1 MENGEFV
8 DLFSQPWNSKF
19 QASSSSGVPGDEAP
33 NGGYAGVGGNAAAAA
48 AAAAAATAAAMAVAP
63 KLTTRLMQAPPNGP
77 VPGPAQASSGGY
89 ASTKHF
95 LAHFPGASSS
105 GKLPTGGTGGGP
117 LSGTGGRSLFATTPN
132 QQHNPQ
138 LGLAAAGATDLR
150 DINLG
155 PLRNTNS
162 NGGGAPPT
170 SSSSSSSSS
179 STNTTSTS
187 TSSSTSS
194 SSGGNQHPNGGFA
207 SRESREF
214 PKLSHRLLQP
224 LNPGV
229 DQPPPLGGTMQSSAA
244 TAAMMRGAE
253 NQLEQMEREQQ
264 ARLDQDYST
273 FCSTLSAVA
282 TMAAAS
288 LAMEEDDLADSTT
301 PPPTPFSSSSLL
313 AQAQAG
319 GGLAGHGSGSGGG
332 SVEGDL
338 GPNGEL
344 LGLNGHQ
351 HEKKTP
357 NSIRAQIEIIPC
369 KVCGDKSSGV
379 HYGVITCEGC
389 KGFFRRSQSSV
400 VNYQCPRNKQC
411 VVDRVNRNR
420 CQYCRLQKCLK
431 LGMSRDAVKFGRM
444 SKKQREKVE
453 DEVRFHR
460 AQMRAQN
467 DAAPDSSVFD
477 TPTPSSS
484 DQLHHG
490 YNGYTYSNE
499 VGYGSPYGYSTSV
512 TPQQTMGYDIS
523 ADYVDSTTTY
533 EPRST
538 MIDSDFISGH
548 NKDGS
553 PDQNRAITL
562 NDIRLGRVQQ
572 TTATTTTSV
581 GPNGTDVVV
590 GGGGGGVG
598 DGGGG
603 VNDGGGGPRGLAQ
616 QHQQGG
622 STSVV
627 TGQQHAQTPQQA
639 SLAGLANHPTT
650 ANSMTTTN
658 TTPSNGMANSTII
671 TIKQEQLTNV
681 DSIVGSF
688 VDSTTFLP
696 SPTGQQQQQQHQ
708 QQQHH
713 QLATLAVTS
722 NGMNTVT
729 PVTVSTPVS
738 ASDVTGSNLR
748 RNDCCQH
755 PVTTGGGGGGGGGG
769 GSGGSDGIPHSQHHH
784 HHHQN
789 TPVSFGEDDSSCDS
803 HTRWAEG
810 DINDVL
816 IKTLAEAHANTNHK
830 LEIVHEM
837 FRKPQDV
844 IRIQYYKNMTQEELW
859 LDCAEKLTAMIQQI
873 IEFAKLIPGFMRLS
887 QDDQI
892 LLLKTGSFEL
902 AIVRMSRLMDL
913 STNSVLYGDIMLPQE
928 AFYTSDSFEMKLV
941 ACIFETAKSI
951 TELKLTET
959 ELALYQSLVLLWPE
973 RNGVRGNTEIQRL
986 FNMSMSAIRQEIEA
1000 NHAPL
1005 KGDVTVLDTLLN
1017 KIPTFRELSIMH
1029 MEALQ
1034 KFKQDHPQYVFPAL
1048 YKELFSID
1056 SQQDLMT

>member
-1 MENGEFV
+1 MDSEFTE
-8 DLFSQPWNSKF
+8 FFNQTWNSKF
-19 QASSSSGVPGDEAP
+19 QGNRAVLNGGDGGDTTGGGGGGPTGSGLGIFSGASAAAMAAAPKLSSRLTQPPPQHQQTQQNSLANNSSSGGTQNNSSSMLADTRHFLNEIA
-33 NGGYAGVGGNAAAAA
+33 NSHKSLQQLHQQHNQNNRNLFTTTSI
-48 AAAAAATAAAMAVAP
+48 AAAAT
-63 KLTTRLMQAPPNGP
+63 TE
-77 VPGPAQASSGGY
+77 
-89 ASTKHF
+89 
-95 LAHFPGASSS
+95 
-105 GKLPTGGTGGGP
+105 
-117 LSGTGGRSLFATTPN
+117 
-132 QQHNPQ
+132 
-138 LGLAAAGATDLR
+138 LR
-150 DINLG
+150 DTNLG
-155 PLRNTNS
+155 PLRNT
-162 NGGGAPPT
+162 
-170 SSSSSSSSS
+170 SSSSSSSN
-179 STNTTSTS
+179 TN
-187 TSSSTSS
+187 TSSSNNSS
-194 SSGGNQHPNGGFA
+194 NSLNNNSHSFT
-207 SRESREF
+207 RDTREF
-214 PKLSHRLLQP
+214 PKLSHRLMQP
-224 LNPGV
+224 LNGV
-229 DQPPPLGGTMQSSAA
+229 EGGTSSGGGTAASATATASNARHQSSSSSTA
-244 TAAMMRGAE
+244 TGTGTGTSMM
-253 NQLEQMEREQQ
+253 NQQDFQ
-264 ARLDQDYST
+264 A
-273 FCSTLSAVA
+273 FCSSLTA
-282 TMAAAS
+282 AAAS
-288 LAMEEDDLADSTT
+288 GDLADSTT
-301 PPPTPFSSSSLL
+301 PPPQAANGGGGSSSGSSLSSNSLL
-313 AQAQAG
+313 AAAAAVAAAAAG
-319 GGLAGHGSGSGGG
+319 
-332 SVEGDL
+332 GDL
-338 GPNGEL
+338 GSGDL
-344 LGLNGHQ
+344 LGLGGGHP
-351 HEKKTP
+351 HEKKPP

-460 AQMRAQN
+460 AQMRAQS

-477 TPTPSSS
+477 TQTPSSS

-490 YNGYTYSNE
+490 GYNGYAYNNE

-538 MIDSDFISGH
+538 IIDSDFISGH
-548 NKDGS
+548 
-553 PDQNRAITL
+553 T
-562 NDIRLGRVQQ
+562 
-572 TTATTTTSV
+572 
-581 GPNGTDVVV
+581 
-590 GGGGGGVG
+590 
-598 DGGGG
+598 
-603 VNDGGGGPRGLAQ
+603 
-616 QHQQGG
+616 
-622 STSVV
+622 
-627 TGQQHAQTPQQA
+627 
-639 SLAGLANHPTT
+639 
-650 ANSMTTTN
+650 
-658 TTPSNGMANSTII
+658 
-671 TIKQEQLTNV
+671 
-681 DSIVGSF
+681 
-688 VDSTTFLP
+688 
-696 SPTGQQQQQQHQ
+696 
-708 QQQHH
+708 
-713 QLATLAVTS
+713 
-722 NGMNTVT
+722 
-729 PVTVSTPVS
+729 
-738 ASDVTGSNLR
+738 
-748 RNDCCQH
+748 
-755 PVTTGGGGGGGGGG
+755 
-769 GSGGSDGIPHSQHHH
+769 
-784 HHHQN
+784 
-789 TPVSFGEDDSSCDS
+789 
-803 HTRWAEG
+803 EG

-830 LEIVHEM
+830 LEIVHDM
-837 FRKPQDV
+837 FRKSQDV
-844 IRIQYYKNMTQEELW
+844 TRILYYKNMSQEELW

-928 AFYTSDSFEMKLV
+928 VFYTSDSFEMKLV

-951 TELKLTET
+951 AELKLTET

-986 FNMSMSAIRQEIEA
+986 FEMSMSAIRQEIEA

-1005 KGDVTVLDTLLN
+1005 KGDVTVLEILLN

>member
-1 MENGEFV
+1 MDDGEFL
-8 DLFSQPWNSKF
+8 DLFSQSWNGKYH
-19 QASSSSGVPGDEAP
+19 AAANRAGDEPAGIGAAA
-33 NGGYAGVGGNAAAAA
+33 GGGTGAAAGYTNSAAVAAAAT
-48 AAAAAATAAAMAVAP
+48 AAATAAAMAVAP
-63 KLTTRLMQAPPNGP
+63 KLTTRLMQPQ
-77 VPGPAQASSGGY
+77 PGSTAGGSQGLY
-89 ASTKHF
+89 ASTKHL
-95 LAHFPGASSS
+95 LAHLPPNHKQQPSAAS
-105 GKLPTGGTGGGP
+105 
-117 LSGTGGRSLFATTPN
+117 ATS
-132 QQHNPQ
+132 
-138 LGLAAAGATDLR
+138 AAASTASASRHAAPSPFSVPPAGAQTTDLR
-150 DINLG
+150 DTNLG
-155 PLRNTNS
+155 PLRNT
-162 NGGGAPPT
+162 
-170 SSSSSSSSS
+170 
-179 STNTTSTS
+179 

-194 SSGGNQHPNGGFA
+194 NTTNTSTSAANNSSSGGSSGNSSNTSNSHANGAQHLLGGGSSFA
-207 SRESREF
+207 RETREF

-224 LNPGV
+224 LNHTL
-229 DQPPPLGGTMQSSAA
+229 DQGPAQGGSGGSGH
-244 TAAMMRGAE
+244 AAMVRQE
-253 NQLEQMEREQQ
+253 E
-264 ARLDQDYST
+264 QDYNA

-282 TMAAAS
+282 SMAAAS
-288 LAMEEDDLADSTT
+288 LAMEDEDLADSTT
-301 PPPTPFSSSSLL
+301 PPPQPFTSGGLL
-313 AQAQAG
+313 AA
-319 GGLAGHGSGSGGG
+319 GLAGNGTGGGSAGDANGG

-477 TPTPSSS
+477 TQTPSSS

-490 YNGYTYSNE
+490 YNGNSSHSYTYSNE
-499 VGYGSPYGYSTSV
+499 VGYSSPYGYSTSV

-533 EPRST
+533 EPRT
-538 MIDSDFISGH
+538 
-548 NKDGS
+548 
-553 PDQNRAITL
+553 
-562 NDIRLGRVQQ
+562 
-572 TTATTTTSV
+572 
-581 GPNGTDVVV
+581 
-590 GGGGGGVG
+590 
-598 DGGGG
+598 
-603 VNDGGGGPRGLAQ
+603 
-616 QHQQGG
+616 
-622 STSVV
+622 
-627 TGQQHAQTPQQA
+627 
-639 SLAGLANHPTT
+639 
-650 ANSMTTTN
+650 
-658 TTPSNGMANSTII
+658 
-671 TIKQEQLTNV
+671 
-681 DSIVGSF
+681 
-688 VDSTTFLP
+688 
-696 SPTGQQQQQQHQ
+696 
-708 QQQHH
+708 
-713 QLATLAVTS
+713 
-722 NGMNTVT
+722 
-729 PVTVSTPVS
+729 
-738 ASDVTGSNLR
+738 
-748 RNDCCQH
+748 
-755 PVTTGGGGGGGGGG
+755 
-769 GSGGSDGIPHSQHHH
+769 
-784 HHHQN
+784 
-789 TPVSFGEDDSSCDS
+789 
-803 HTRWAEG
+803 EG

-844 IRIQYYKNMTQEELW
+844 SRLLYYKNMTQEELW

>member
-1 MENGEFV
+1 MPV
-8 DLFSQPWNSKF
+8 MQP
-19 QASSSSGVPGDEAP
+19 G
-33 NGGYAGVGGNAAAAA
+33 
-48 AAAAAATAAAMAVAP
+48 
-63 KLTTRLMQAPPNGP
+63 
-77 VPGPAQASSGGY
+77 
-89 ASTKHF
+89 
-95 LAHFPGASSS
+95 
-105 GKLPTGGTGGGP
+105 
-117 LSGTGGRSLFATTPN
+117 
-132 QQHNPQ
+132 
-138 LGLAAAGATDLR
+138 
-150 DINLG
+150 
-155 PLRNTNS
+155 S
-162 NGGGAPPT
+162 NEWVCM
-170 SSSSSSSSS
+170 
-179 STNTTSTS
+179 
-187 TSSSTSS
+187 
-194 SSGGNQHPNGGFA
+194 F
-207 SRESREF
+207 
-214 PKLSHRLLQP
+214 
-224 LNPGV
+224 
-229 DQPPPLGGTMQSSAA
+229 
-244 TAAMMRGAE
+244 
-253 NQLEQMEREQQ
+253 
-264 ARLDQDYST
+264 
-273 FCSTLSAVA
+273 
-282 TMAAAS
+282 
-288 LAMEEDDLADSTT
+288 
-301 PPPTPFSSSSLL
+301 
-313 AQAQAG
+313 
-319 GGLAGHGSGSGGG
+319 
-332 SVEGDL
+332 
-338 GPNGEL
+338 
-344 LGLNGHQ
+344 
-351 HEKKTP
+351 
-357 NSIRAQIEIIPC
+357 IEP
-369 KVCGDKSSGV
+369 
-379 HYGVITCEGC
+379 
-389 KGFFRRSQSSV
+389 
-400 VNYQCPRNKQC
+400 
-411 VVDRVNRNR
+411 
-420 CQYCRLQKCLK
+420 
-431 LGMSRDAVKFGRM
+431 VKFGRM

-477 TPTPSSS
+477 TQTPSSS

-499 VGYGSPYGYSTSV
+499 VGYSSPYGYSTSV

-548 NKDGS
+548 N
-553 PDQNRAITL
+553 
-562 NDIRLGRVQQ
+562 
-572 TTATTTTSV
+572 
-581 GPNGTDVVV
+581 
-590 GGGGGGVG
+590 
-598 DGGGG
+598 
-603 VNDGGGGPRGLAQ
+603 
-616 QHQQGG
+616 
-622 STSVV
+622 
-627 TGQQHAQTPQQA
+627 
-639 SLAGLANHPTT
+639 
-650 ANSMTTTN
+650 
-658 TTPSNGMANSTII
+658 
-671 TIKQEQLTNV
+671 
-681 DSIVGSF
+681 
-688 VDSTTFLP
+688 
-696 SPTGQQQQQQHQ
+696 
-708 QQQHH
+708 
-713 QLATLAVTS
+713 
-722 NGMNTVT
+722 
-729 PVTVSTPVS
+729 
-738 ASDVTGSNLR
+738 VTGSSIR
-748 RNDCCQH
+748 RNDCCQTAVA
-755 PVTTGGGGGGGGGG
+755 PGGT
-769 GSGGSDGIPHSQHHH
+769 GSDGIAHSAQAHH

-844 IRIQYYKNMTQEELW
+844 SRLLYYKNMTQEELW

>member
-1 MENGEFV
+1 M
-8 DLFSQPWNSKF
+8 
-19 QASSSSGVPGDEAP
+19 
-33 NGGYAGVGGNAAAAA
+33 
-48 AAAAAATAAAMAVAP
+48 T
-63 KLTTRLMQAPPNGP
+63 
-77 VPGPAQASSGGY
+77 
-89 ASTKHF
+89 
-95 LAHFPGASSS
+95 
-105 GKLPTGGTGGGP
+105 
-117 LSGTGGRSLFATTPN
+117 
-132 QQHNPQ
+132 
-138 LGLAAAGATDLR
+138 
-150 DINLG
+150 
-155 PLRNTNS
+155 
-162 NGGGAPPT
+162 
-170 SSSSSSSSS
+170 
-179 STNTTSTS
+179 
-187 TSSSTSS
+187 
-194 SSGGNQHPNGGFA
+194 
-207 SRESREF
+207 
-214 PKLSHRLLQP
+214 
-224 LNPGV
+224 
-229 DQPPPLGGTMQSSAA
+229 
-244 TAAMMRGAE
+244 
-253 NQLEQMEREQQ
+253 
-264 ARLDQDYST
+264 
-273 FCSTLSAVA
+273 
-282 TMAAAS
+282 
-288 LAMEEDDLADSTT
+288 
-301 PPPTPFSSSSLL
+301 
-313 AQAQAG
+313 
-319 GGLAGHGSGSGGG
+319 
-332 SVEGDL
+332 
-338 GPNGEL
+338 
-344 LGLNGHQ
+344 
-351 HEKKTP
+351 
-357 NSIRAQIEIIPC
+357 AQIEIIPC

-477 TPTPSSS
+477 TQTPSSS

-499 VGYGSPYGYSTSV
+499 VGYGSPYGGGGYSASV

-553 PDQNRAITL
+553 PDHQNRPITL
-562 NDIRLGRVQQ
+562 NDIRLARGAAGA
-572 TTATTTTSV
+572 TTATTTAAATTART
-581 GPNGTDVVV
+581 TDGAGIVV
-590 GGGGGGVG
+590 GGGGGAGS
-598 DGGGG
+598 DGSSSN
-603 VNDGGGGPRGLAQ
+603 VILTDSSGGGPRGLSAIPA
-616 QHQQGG
+616 GLTAAG
-622 STSVV
+622 
-627 TGQQHAQTPQQA
+627 GQQLLTGSGAGGAGGEQQSVTA
-639 SLAGLANHPTT
+639 LTVLPPTS
-650 ANSMTTTN
+650 NN
-658 TTPSNGMANSTII
+658 NNSNGLNSTITSNGTVNSNSTII
-671 TIKQEQLTNV
+671 TIKQEQLAATV

-696 SPTGQQQQQQHQ
+696 SPTSQQQQQQHHSHHQ

-713 QLATLAVTS
+713 QQHQAMVNNVTLVTS
-722 NGMNTVT
+722 NGGMTGGTTVAT
-729 PVTVSTPVS
+729 TGT
-738 ASDVTGSNLR
+738 DVTGSNAADHCGQQ
-748 RNDCCQH
+748 NT
-755 PVTTGGGGGGGGGG
+755 VAAAAAAAGGGADAGDAGGA
-769 GSGGSDGIPHSQHHH
+769 GIPHSHHPHHQHHQNHLQQPQQQQQQHLHHH
-784 HHHQN
+784 HHLHQSQT

-844 IRIQYYKNMTQEELW
+844 SRLLYYKNMTQEELW
-859 LDCAEKLTAMIQQI
+859 LDCAEKLTSMIQQI

-913 STNSVLYGDIMLPQE
+913 STNCVLYGDIMLPQE

-986 FNMSMSAIRQEIEA
+986 FNMSMSAIRQEIET

-1034 KFKQDHPQYVFPAL
+1034 KFKTDHPQYVFPAL